1 MNVHH
6 CGPDDVEEEDDED
19 DEDDLDHEYNSE
31 DDE

>member
-19 DEDDLDHEYNSE
+19 DEDDPDHEYNSE